1 MAGRMLIDN
10 TPSPTPTKAKAKA
23 KASHSYTVP
32 AGVAPPVVERDGW
45 GVTSADGTYYPPGGG
60 SPGYGPYSGGGVG
73 PDLSGMSDEDWL
85 SGDSAYQAQ
94 LAALLKAL
102 SDSQADFTGQRTRYD
117 TDYNDALRSLGWA
130 NEVAD
135 DPNTVDVNESRPGA
149 WNFQDLNT
157 ASGRAF
163 TNQQNDF
170 ASRGLLQSSLYGT
183 ALDNL
188 QRSLNDQLGS
198 INTGRTNFMDELTRQ
213 ETAAKNENT
222 LGQQQARA
230 EALARRAAGLSIV

>member
-1 MAGRMLIDN
+1 MAPMKIDN
-10 TPSPTPTKAKAKA
+10 TPSPTPPTKGKAAPSTPKVQ
-23 KASHSYTVP
+23 SYTVP
-32 AGVAPPVVERDGW
+32 SGVVVPPVSRDSF
-45 GVTSADGTYYPPGGG
+45 GVTNADGTYYPPGGT
-60 SPGYGPYSGGGVG
+60 GPDYGGGNYMDPV
-73 PDLSGMSDEDWL
+73 LGMSDEDWL

-102 SDSQADFTGQRTRYD
+102 ADSEADFTSQRTRYD
-117 TDYNDALRSLGWA
+117 TDYNDALRSLGWTS
-130 NEVAD
+130 EVAD

-198 INTGRTNFMDELTRQ
+198 INTGRTNFLDDLTKQ
-213 ETAAKNENT
+213 QTAAKNENT

-230 EALARRAAGLSIV
+230 EALARRASGLSIV

>member
-1 MAGRMLIDN
+1 MAPMKIDN
-10 TPSPTPTKAKAKA
+10 TPSPTPPTKGKAAPSTPKVQ
-23 KASHSYTVP
+23 SYTVP
-32 AGVAPPVVERDGW
+32 SGVVVPPVSRDSF
-45 GVTSADGTYYPPGGG
+45 GVTNADGTYYPPEGTGPDYGGG
-60 SPGYGPYSGGGVG
+60 NYTDPV
-73 PDLSGMSDEDWL
+73 LGMSDEDWL

-102 SDSQADFTGQRTRYD
+102 ADSEADFTSQRTRYD
-117 TDYNDALRSLGWA
+117 TDYNDALRSLGWI

-135 DPNTVDVNESRPGA
+135 DPNTVDVNEGRPGA

-198 INTGRTNFMDELTRQ
+198 INTGRTNFLDDLTKQ
-213 ETAAKNENT
+213 QTAAKNENT
-222 LGQQQARA
+222 LAQQQARA
-230 EALARRAAGLSIV
+230 EALARRSAGLGIV

>member
-1 MAGRMLIDN
+1 MASRINDN
-10 TPSPTPTKAKAKA
+10 DPRSVARSARNTKNTKPQ
-23 KASHSYTVP
+23 SLTVRPP
-32 AGVAPPVVERDGW
+32 AANDPILQPNRDTYNVVYP
-45 GVTSADGTYYPPGGG
+45 GTDVPFVSGTGGG
-60 SPGYGPYSGGGVG
+60 GGAGGGVQ
-73 PDLSGMSDEDWL
+73 PAAMSDDDWL
-85 SGDSAYQAQ
+85 AGDSAYQAQ
-94 LAALLKAL
+94 LAALMKAL

-117 TDYNDALRSLGWA
+117 TDYNDALRSLGWT
-130 NEVAD
+130 NEIAD
-135 DPNTVDVNESRPGA
+135 DPNTPDVDESRPGA

-170 ASRGLLQSSLYGT
+170 ASRGLLQSSLFGT

-198 INTGRTNFMDELTRQ
+198 INTGRTNFLDDLTRQ